1 MVKGIQ
7 RRMVEVRLR
16 GSRIY
21 EWAYFV
27 MRADRAREPISEREI
42 LDEANKI
49 IASLEAGREKCTK
62 NSSSG
67 KILSGALLLLLGLV
81 IGFAIGVLI

>member
-1 MVKGIQ
+1 MVKGVQ
-7 RRMVEVRLR
+7 KRMVAIKLR
-16 GSRIY
+16 NSRIY
-21 EWAYFV
+21 EGAYFV
-27 MRADRAREPISEREI
+27 MRSDRAAAPERDI

-49 IASLEAGREKCTK
+49 IASLEVGHAARDK

-81 IGFAIGVLI
+81 LGFAIGVLI